1 MQIRWLRLG
10 LEDID
15 EMAEFIA
22 KDNQAAAVKIVQ
34 LIYDRVH
41 LLVQHPDIGRPGRV
55 PGTRELY
62 VEGTPFIVP
71 YRILKDE
78 IQVLRVFHGARKWPG
93 TLP

>member
-1 MQIRWLRLG
+1 MQIRWLRLA

>member
-1 MQIRWLRLG
+1 MRVRWLRLA
-10 LEDID
+10 LADID
-15 EMAEFIA
+15 EMAEFIS
-22 KDNQAAAVKIVQ
+22 KENKTAAEKVVK

-62 VEGTPFIVP
+62 IDGTPFIVP
-71 YRILKDE
+71 YRIQKDE

>member
-1 MQIRWLRLG
+1 MRVRWLRLA
-10 LEDID
+10 LADID
-15 EMAEFIA
+15 EMAEFIS
-22 KDNQAAAVKIVQ
+22 KENKTAAEKVVK

-62 VEGTPFIVP
+62 IEGTPFIVP
-71 YRILKDE
+71 YRIQKDE

>member
-1 MQIRWLRLG
+1 MRIRWLRLA
-10 LEDID
+10 LADID
-15 EMAEFIA
+15 EIAEFIS
-22 KDNQAAAVKIVQ
+22 KENQAAAEKVVQ

-62 VEGTPFIVP
+62 IEGTPFIVP
-71 YRILKDE
+71 YRIQKDE

>member
-1 MQIRWLRLG
+1 MRIRWLRLA
-10 LEDID
+10 LVDID
-15 EMAEFIA
+15 EIAEFIA
-22 KDNQAAAVKIVQ
+22 KENQATAEKVVQ
-34 LIYDRVH
+34 LINDSVH

-62 VEGTPFIVP
+62 IEGTPFIVP
-71 YRILKDE
+71 YRIQKDE